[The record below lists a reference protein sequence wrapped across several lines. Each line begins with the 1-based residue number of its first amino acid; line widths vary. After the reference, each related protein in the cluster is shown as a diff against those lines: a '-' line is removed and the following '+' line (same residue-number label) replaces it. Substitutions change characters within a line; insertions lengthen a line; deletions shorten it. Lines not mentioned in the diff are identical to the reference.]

1 MKRVIALAL
10 FALFALSLMA
20 FAGASDFKIIRGRQY
35 VEIVTDSGGAN
46 DSTNDSG
53 SVNLSLGFGDA
64 QTEGFTSILGKVYFR
79 GPIDGYDEDGGN
91 ATAYAGMGNQD
102 WGYLMLRTVFNNEIH
117 TVDSLQCEDL
127 PCSLRFVHAAS
138 TAGSDTLLKPIIRV
152 DWVFFDTLADTTL
165 TFRYAIDYDIYL
177 Q

>member
-1 MKRVIALAL
+1 MKRFIALSL
-10 FALFALSLMA
+10 FALFALSLTV
-20 FAGASDFKIIRGRQY
+20 FAGGKDFKIVRGRQY
-35 VEIVTDSGGAN
+35 VNIVTDSGGAN

-53 SVNLSLGFGDA
+53 SVNLSLGIGDA

-79 GPIDGYDEDGGN
+79 GPQGGYDEDGG
-91 ATAYAGMGNQD
+91 YAGDYAGIGNQD

-117 TVDSLQCEDL
+117 TLDSLQCEDL
-127 PCSLRFVHAAS
+127 PCSLRFVHEDS
-138 TAGSDTLLKPIIRV
+138 AGTDTLLKPIIRV

-165 TFRYAIDYDIYL
+165 TFRYLIDYDIYL

>member
-1 MKRVIALAL
+1 MN
-10 FALFALSLMA
+10 
-20 FAGASDFKIIRGRQY
+20 
-35 VEIVTDSGGAN
+35 IVTDSGGAN

-53 SVNLSLGFGDA
+53 SVNLSLGIGDA
-64 QTEGFTSILGKVYFR
+64 QTEGFKSIVGKVYLR
-79 GPIDGYDEDGGN
+79 GPGPGFDEDGNPAGG
-91 ATAYAGMGNQD
+91 YAGMGNQD

-117 TVDSLQCEDL
+117 TIDSLQCEDL

-138 TAGSDTLLKPIIRV
+138 TAGSDTLLKEMIRI

-165 TFRYAIDYDIYL
+165 TFRYSLDYDIYL